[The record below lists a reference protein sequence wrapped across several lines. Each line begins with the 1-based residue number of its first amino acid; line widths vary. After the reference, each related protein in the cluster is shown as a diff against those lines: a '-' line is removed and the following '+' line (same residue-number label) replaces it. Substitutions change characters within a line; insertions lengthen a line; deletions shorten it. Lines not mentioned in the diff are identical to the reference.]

1 MVGPSDSGFDPFTN
15 LVYGEF
21 RIDSVVARFLEKKI
35 KASKTDAFSQGV
47 SVYLWVTVR
56 NLCPIAPFSLT

>member
-1 MVGPSDSGFDPFTN
+1 MVGPSDSGFDPSTN
-15 LVYGEF
+15 LVCEEF

-47 SVYLWVTVR
+47 SVYLGVTVR
-56 NLCPIAPFSLT
+56 NLCPVAPFSIT